1 MTMDDIAAYR
11 PTDELLDEEWSG
23 RTAVLERVLCADA
36 RPAAGDV
43 LAVRRGRRRWI
54 GAAAVASAAAVALVL
69 GLVLPSGTPG
79 AAPNAAAA
87 TLEKLAVRAAAS
99 PADLVRPGQFRH
111 LRDKEVQTGDQP
123 HTTVIEDWTS
133 YDGTVWSKR
142 IGFPFAGQTAYLQF
156 LAADR
161 GSDFSSPSPKFLA
174 GLPTDVG
181 GLRDYLRSHVS
192 GSSSRDEAV
201 FVAVGDMLRG
211 GMASPELRAA
221 AIRVLERTPHI
232 TAASGADS
240 LGRPALVIT
249 FYDRKARANE
259 TQALLFDPN
268 TSVLLE
274 EQQRATDGGS
284 FGFTSTYTEASTVDA
299 VPAAVIANA
308 EVQTD

>member
-1 MTMDDIAAYR
+1 MNLDQIAAYR
-11 PTDELLDEEWSG
+11 PDDETLDAEWTG
-23 RTAVLERVLCADA
+23 RTAVLQRVLASDP
-36 RPAAGDV
+36 RPAV
-43 LAVRRGRRRWI
+43 PELLATRRGRRRWVAAAVV
-54 GAAAVASAAAVALVL
+54 GAAAAVAVVL
-69 GLVLPSGTPG
+69 GVVLPSGSPG
-79 AAPNAAAA
+79 SAPNAAAA
-87 TLEKLAVRAAAS
+87 TLEKLAVRAEAA

-174 GLPTDVG
+174 GLPTDVSD
-181 GLRDYLRSHVS
+181 LRDYLRSHVS
-192 GSSSRDEAV
+192 GSASKDEAV